1 MAMKMCFD
9 FSLHDDLEGRAR
21 GWGERGAEVVRWDL
35 IFFVFHGNAEIYGSL
50 SSTDFPHWTSP
61 PLVLIWIDM
70 AIIAALP
77 SAAGPPRLTVGAVLF
92 NDLNNV
98 IFRRRRSGCTP
109 GLVHNLRLT
118 SDFSS
123 GRTPVTGD
131 FDDFAARPAGGGAA
145 R

>member
-1 MAMKMCFD
+1 
-9 FSLHDDLEGRAR
+9 
-21 GWGERGAEVVRWDL
+21 
-35 IFFVFHGNAEIYGSL
+35 
-50 SSTDFPHWTSP
+50 
-61 PLVLIWIDM
+61 M

-77 SAAGPPRLTVGAVLF
+77 SAAGPPRLTLGAVLF

-98 IFRRRRSGCTP
+98 IFRRGSGRTP
-109 GLVHNLRLT
+109 CLVHNLCLA

-145 R
+145 RRAR